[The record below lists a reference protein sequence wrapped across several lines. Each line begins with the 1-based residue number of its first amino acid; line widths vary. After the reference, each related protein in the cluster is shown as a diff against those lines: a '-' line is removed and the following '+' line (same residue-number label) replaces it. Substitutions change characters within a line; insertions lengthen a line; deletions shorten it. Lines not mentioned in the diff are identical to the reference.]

1 MNQVLPEVE
10 AEVQASLHRGDD
22 AAAVLAFL
30 KGYEKDVLSTLSG
43 LLRDDQMILDVYS
56 DFCENL
62 CRDIRSYKGESPIL
76 HWGCVVA
83 RNSARRYLGKL
94 RRSSRLQTP
103 WNDDT
108 LTADNANHATLPQP
122 DAKFLWVDT
131 NPYRQT
137 PIKSRVA
144 QLLDKLEPSE
154 RQMLELRLVQKMS
167 WPQVTLL
174 LMGELDAAS
183 AKRKED
189 ALRRRWSRLVLKL
202 EIVLAEDGRQRV
214 RTLLN
219 ELTEMRRML
228 VEQWILKRRP
238 WNQVCVELLQQY
250 PDCTQEDL
258 AKERRQAIEQL
269 ERDYPRFGL
278 LPAEL
283 KRSGLLSSP
292 RSPRD
297 IPARDRRN
305 HR

>member
-1 MNQVLPEVE
+1 M
-10 AEVQASLHRGDD
+10 
-22 AAAVLAFL
+22 
-30 KGYEKDVLSTLSG
+30 
-43 LLRDDQMILDVYS
+43 
-56 DFCENL
+56 
-62 CRDIRSYKGESPIL
+62 

-258 AKERRQAIEQL
+258 AKSAAKPSNNSNGTIH
-269 ERDYPRFGL
+269 
-278 LPAEL
+278 A
-283 KRSGLLSSP
+283 SACCP
-292 RSPRD
+292 RS
-297 IPARDRRN
+297 
-305 HR
+305 